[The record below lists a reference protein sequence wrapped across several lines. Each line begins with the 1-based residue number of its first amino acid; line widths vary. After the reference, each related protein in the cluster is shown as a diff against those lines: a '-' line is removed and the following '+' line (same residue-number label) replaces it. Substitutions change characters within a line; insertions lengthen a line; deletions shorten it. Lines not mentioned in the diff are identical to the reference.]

1 MVAGCEINDNPFAPL
16 CRACKDKIAA
26 EGDATPIAWMPRDH
40 RFVEKLATPDVTIA
54 DIIGDVDPIRAARGG
69 RDLSDELTIHYGLL
83 PRANR
88 GIFAI
93 NELPDLA
100 GKIQV
105 GLFNIMQEGD
115 IQIKGYPLRLP
126 LDVLIVFT
134 ANPEDYTARGKI
146 ITPLKDRIGA
156 EIRTH
161 YPSTVAEG
169 MTVTNQEAWVGRDP
183 ARKIDVPEYLREVIE
198 EIAFQAREDKRVDK
212 RSGVSQRLPITTLES
227 AVSSAEQ
234 RAARTGEKCGI
245 ARIADI
251 YAAMPA
257 ITGKLELEYEGE
269 LKGADTIARELIRSA
284 VGRVFSKR
292 FGEVS
297 FQPVIQWF
305 ELGGELKLPEA
316 GEHRR
321 ALRTTLE
328 NPRAD
333 GTCRQARRQRSQR
346 RRLCISSSRNDS
358 RRPLGASPHRPQRRA
373 RLLRGK
379 AAATGAARESE
390 SPAPAIQLAV
400 SNRKQRV
407 RGNSSS
413 GALGPTMK
421 FIKYGKYVGEPADAI
436 DLEELVK
443 KLGNFFLQSG
453 FESQFYGVSEMDP
466 EKSME
471 ALKDAI
477 LRALQE
483 GDLMPEGAM
492 SDELRE
498 MLQNPNA
505 RQNQEVKDLIEK
517 LMERMA
523 QEGYINPQ
531 QPPQVTPPPQSSA
544 RGQVG
549 EAQERDTEARFEIT
563 DKTIDFLGFKTL
575 QDLLGSLGRSS
586 FGRHA
591 TRDLAT
597 GIETSGASRQYEFG
611 DTMNLDI
618 SETLFNAVRRD
629 GAKVPVEITYKDLMV
644 HQCEYYS
651 SCATVV
657 LLDCSHSMIL
667 YGEDRFT
674 PAKRVAMALSHLIRT
689 QYPGDTL
696 NLVLFHDS
704 AEEVPIGELARV
716 QVGPYYTNTREG
728 LRMAQRILLRQKKD
742 MRQIIMITDGK
753 PSALTLEDGRI
764 YKNAFGLDPFVVGQ
778 TLEEVNKCKRAG
790 ILINTFMLASDYSLI
805 NFVQKITEMCRG
817 KAYFTTPYTLGQYLL
832 MDYMQRKT
840 KQIH

>member
-1 MVAGCEINDNPFAPL
+1 
-16 CRACKDKIAA
+16 
-26 EGDATPIAWMPRDH
+26 
-40 RFVEKLATPDVTIA
+40 
-54 DIIGDVDPIRAARGG
+54 
-69 RDLSDELTIHYGLL
+69 
-83 PRANR
+83 
-88 GIFAI
+88 
-93 NELPDLA
+93 
-100 GKIQV
+100 
-105 GLFNIMQEGD
+105 
-115 IQIKGYPLRLP
+115 
-126 LDVLIVFT
+126 
-134 ANPEDYTARGKI
+134 
-146 ITPLKDRIGA
+146 
-156 EIRTH
+156 
-161 YPSTVAEG
+161 
-169 MTVTNQEAWVGRDP
+169 
-183 ARKIDVPEYLREVIE
+183 
-198 EIAFQAREDKRVDK
+198 
-212 RSGVSQRLPITTLES
+212 
-227 AVSSAEQ
+227 
-234 RAARTGEKCGI
+234 
-245 ARIADI
+245 
-251 YAAMPA
+251 
-257 ITGKLELEYEGE
+257 
-269 LKGADTIARELIRSA
+269 
-284 VGRVFSKR
+284 
-292 FGEVS
+292 
-297 FQPVIQWF
+297 
-305 ELGGELKLPEA
+305 
-316 GEHRR
+316 
-321 ALRTTLE
+321 
-328 NPRAD
+328 
-333 GTCRQARRQRSQR
+333 
-346 RRLCISSSRNDS
+346 
-358 RRPLGASPHRPQRRA
+358 
-373 RLLRGK
+373 
-379 AAATGAARESE
+379 
-390 SPAPAIQLAV
+390 
-400 SNRKQRV
+400 
-407 RGNSSS
+407 
-413 GALGPTMK
+413 MK
-421 FIKYGKYVGEPADAI
+421 FIRYGKYVGEPADAI

-443 KLGNFFLQSG
+443 RLGNFFLQSG

-483 GDLMPEGAM
+483 GDLLPQDAM

-505 RQNQEVKDLIEK
+505 RQNQEVRDLIEK

-531 QPPQVTPPPQSSA
+531 QPPQVTPPPQTSA

-549 EAQERDTEARFEIT
+549 QAQQRETEARFEIT

-597 GIETSGASRQYEFG
+597 GIEASGVSRQYEFG
-611 DTMNLDI
+611 DTLNLDV

-696 NLVLFHDS
+696 SLVLFHDS

-742 MRQIIMITDGK
+742 MRQIVMITDGK

-790 ILINTFMLASDYSLI
+790 ILINTFMLASDYSLVH
-805 NFVQKITEMCRG
+805 FVQKITEMCRG

-832 MDYMQRKT
+832 MDYMNRKT
-840 KQIH
+840 LTIH